1 MSCTRQDNML
11 YESKVN
17 IGVTCP
23 HWYTFTFLKREQDE
37 LFNVDCTLLSFIH
50 SYNFF
55 FFLPL

>member
-1 MSCTRQDNML
+1 ML